1 MVRSIEIPFLL
12 LVKHGETMMNSTPVR
27 PRSPSSRSEPPGA
40 CRERSEV
47 PSAGPTWHRSADAGA
62 LAQHEVTQ
70 PARTGARQ
78 RKGLGCRDGW
88 CLLDGNDGGMM
99 IMEVI

>member
-1 MVRSIEIPFLL
+1 MVRSIEIPFL

-62 LAQHEVTQ
+62 LAQHEVPQ
-70 PARTGARQ
+70 PARTGATDARAWVA
-78 RKGLGCRDGW
+78 GMDGVCW
-88 CLLDGNDGGMM
+88 MGMM
-99 IMEVI
+99 VE